1 MCTSCSPTD
10 LLFSCTIVSC
20 SGASIDVT
28 LWGTHASTFAGQQ
41 NQIVALKG
49 LQISEWNGRT
59 LGSNSSTVLMTEE
72 QLAGNPRIQQL
83 QAWRN
88 ASGGAAGMD
97 AHNLSAKGGPG
108 GGGDGGMSGPLSD
121 LTQRTTAAEVRSMDP
136 RAASDGGY
144 NEYSSMPLDENKVHI
159 VKATLI
165 HLRQGVDKGPWY
177 AACQSD
183 RGGRKCQKKAEMEGD
198 GVYRCRECGPTTISN
213 RWIISGQF
221 ADHTGA
227 VWFTAY
233 DEVAEALLNGVKA
246 DDAAQVSVNMGFDSP
261 NYLSIFQKAN
271 YQDYLFS
278 CKSKMEQ
285 VKDEQ
290 RLKTTVL
297 KVRPMTSAETV
308 SKENIALLKYIKASM
323 GDAASAMQM

>member
-1 MCTSCSPTD
+1 M
-10 LLFSCTIVSC
+10 
-20 SGASIDVT
+20 T
-28 LWGTHASTFAGQQ
+28 LWGAHASSFPGQQ
-41 NQIVALKG
+41 NQIVAFKG
-49 LQISEWNGRT
+49 MQISDWNGRT
-59 LGSNSSTVLMTEE
+59 LGSNSSSIFMSEE
-72 QLAGNPRIQQL
+72 QLASHPRVQQL

-88 ASGGAAGMD
+88 ATGGAAGMD
-97 AHNLSAKGGPG
+97 AQNLSSKGGPG

-121 LTQRTTAAEVRSMDP
+121 VTQRTTAGEVRAMDP
-136 RAASDGGY
+136 RASAEGGF
-144 NEYSSMPLDENKVHI
+144 NEYNSMPPDENKVHI

-165 HLRQGVDKGPWY
+165 HLRQGADKGPWY

-183 RGGRKCQKKAEMEGD
+183 RGGRKCQKKAELEQD

-233 DEVAEALLNGVKA
+233 DEVAESLLHGVKA
-246 DDAAQVSVNMGFDSP
+246 DDAATVSMNMGFDSP
-261 NYLSIFQKAN
+261 QYLGIFQKAN

-297 KVRPMTSAETV
+297 KVRPMSNPETIT
-308 SKENIALLKYIKASM
+308 KENTALLKFIKAAM
-323 GDAASAMQM
+323 GDAAAAMQM